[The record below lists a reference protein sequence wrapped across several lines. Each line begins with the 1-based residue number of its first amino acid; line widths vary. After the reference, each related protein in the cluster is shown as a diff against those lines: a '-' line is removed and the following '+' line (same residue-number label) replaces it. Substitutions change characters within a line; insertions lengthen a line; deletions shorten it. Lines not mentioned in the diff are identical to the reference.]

1 MQGFQKVKTE
11 LTVNPVK
18 NIARYYSKFTQP
30 CDRDKTVSRCIIL
43 WARGVP
49 LQKVVGINIV
59 INIHNRKAQCPN
71 RNGGSDNHM
80 GGAHTYMHKW
90 VMLWQ
95 EEMLFKRPRDFCSL

>member
-1 MQGFQKVKTE
+1 MTE
-11 LTVNPVK
+11 TKLSADASSYGPG
-18 NIARYYSKFTQP
+18 
-30 CDRDKTVSRCIIL
+30 
-43 WARGVP
+43 GVP

-59 INIHNRKAQCPN
+59 FNIHNRKALCAN